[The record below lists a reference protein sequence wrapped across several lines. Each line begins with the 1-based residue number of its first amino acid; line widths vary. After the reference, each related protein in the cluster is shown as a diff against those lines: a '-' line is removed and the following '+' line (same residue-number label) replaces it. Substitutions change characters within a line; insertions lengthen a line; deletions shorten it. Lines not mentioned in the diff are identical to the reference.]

1 VARASDQPIR
11 TLFSARELIAAIPPP
26 AARLSAP
33 ALVRAA
39 VLHPWEPR
47 ANAPLRA
54 RWWQVAL
61 DLLREGGLLAA
72 RDAPRGRRRVAFW
85 GALVYQALWLI
96 ALIWFAFA
104 RFAGSPGAAEA
115 QPGAVVE
122 IEFIDRTPASA
133 PASAETAPRPLD
145 TAPIPA
151 RSAPTAA
158 PPPTTAPPPAAVP
171 PPPMLAANDPKPSP
185 IPPDPAPPPESPLQ
199 VTAVDEPDHDFTLYA
214 PVLPAPT
221 VPDVPLPSTP
231 VAEVVLREVPLLNI
245 PVSTLP
251 PREAPVAVPTPSTPM
266 AEVVLRDIP
275 LLQPP
280 PELLPPREIELPNLS
295 PSIPV
300 VEAELRPVPGPLQ
313 PPSER
318 LPPREVELPGLS
330 PSIPVVEAELRPVP
344 GPLPEVAVRA
354 IAPPELPP
362 GIDQI
367 PASHTTR
374 PVREREISLRPDP
387 PAASDTATASA
398 EAAAAPAEPPRDS
411 ASAAAPSTS
420 ASSTPLHDDWGQA
433 RADGGSGLLDAAGR
447 PRLANGTAAGRLPP
461 GTIVEHYEN
470 IDRMG
475 TWLKRPPSG
484 YQASTF
490 EQLWLPPE
498 NLLEEWVRRSI
509 KTILIPIPGTSKSI
523 QCTVAFLML
532 GGGCGIRDANLLDIE
547 ATARTPPEVPFKP
560 ELHEDQSI
568 LAAPMPRP
576 LPEPDGQ

>member
-1 VARASDQPIR
+1 VARASNQTIC
-11 TLFSARELIAAIPPP
+11 TLFSARELIAALPPPP

-39 VLHPWEPR
+39 LLRPREPR
-47 ANAPLRA
+47 TDAPLRA
-54 RWWQVAL
+54 RWWQIAL

-85 GALVYQALWLI
+85 GALVYQAVWLI

-115 QPGAVVE
+115 QPGTLVE
-122 IEFIDRTPASA
+122 VEFIERTPV
-133 PASAETAPRPLD
+133 PASAEAAPRPLD
-145 TAPIPA
+145 SAPVPA
-151 RSAPTAA
+151 RHAPTAA
-158 PPPTTAPPPAAVP
+158 PPPPPVTA
-171 PPPMLAANDPKPSP
+171 PPPMLAANEPEPSP
-185 IPPDPAPPPESPLQ
+185 TPPDPAPPSESPLQ

-221 VPDVPLPSTP
+221 VPDVPLPPVP
-231 VAEVVLREVPLLNI
+231 VAEVVLREVPLLNV
-245 PVSTLP
+245 PASTLP
-251 PREAPVAVPTPSTPM
+251 QREAPVAVPAPPSAPV
-266 AEVVLRDIP
+266 AEVVLREIP
-275 LLQPP
+275 LLQPS
-280 PELLPPREIELPNLS
+280 PERLPPRDIELPRLS

-300 VEAELRPVPGPLQ
+300 VEAELRPVPGLLQ

-318 LPPREVELPGLS
+318 LPPRDIELPDLS
-330 PSIPVVEAELRPVP
+330 PSIPMLEAELRPVP
-344 GPLPEVAVRA
+344 GPLPEVTVRT

-362 GIDQI
+362 GVDRLAAGRTAQPI
-367 PASHTTR
+367 
-374 PVREREISLRPDP
+374 REREITLRPDP
-387 PAASDTATASA
+387 PAASDTAAAST
-398 EAAAAPAEPPRDS
+398 EVPAAPAEQPRASTPTAAPS
-411 ASAAAPSTS
+411 ASASN
-420 ASSTPLHDDWGQA
+420 TPLRDDWGQA

-447 PRLANGTAAGRLPP
+447 PRLADGSAAGRLPP
-461 GTIVEHYEN
+461 GTIVENYEN

-475 TWLKRPPSG
+475 TWLKRPPTG

-490 EQLWLPPE
+490 EPLWLPPE

-509 KTILIPIPGTSKSI
+509 KTILIPIPGTGKSI

-532 GGGCGIRDANLLDIE
+532 GGGCGIRDMNLLDIE

-576 LPEPDGQ
+576 LPEHTDGQQD